1 VYELM
6 HCVYTLAVVESTW
19 GRRNLWFGSS
29 LVCIPSATEP
39 YACVPQANRCSS
51 KARFVDA
58 ALPVL
63 MQAFRLPDQEHC
75 AQPSLL
81 FALSVPS
88 TAQGRQIVLF
98 EADQR
103 RHATNRRQV
112 MQPFV

>member
-1 VYELM
+1 MYDLM
-6 HCVYTLAVVESTW
+6 QCVYTLAVVESTCR
-19 GRRNLWFGSS
+19 RRNLWFGYASP
-29 LVCIPSATEP
+29 LQPSHWP

-81 FALSVPS
+81 FALRVAVPS
-88 TAQGRQIVLF
+88 TAQSRQTV
-98 EADQR
+98 A
-103 RHATNRRQV
+103 NV
-112 MQPFV
+112 